1 MVRVRFRFK
10 APPQVGYDPT
20 SDFLRVASGHD
31 PTLTIRP
38 KTRRRTAALTRAS
51 GPPKRARTNREQ
63 HLRKR
68 LRSRWQAILR
78 NAVYDTQ
85 NLQELFDAV
94 DQQSPLDWEITRDG
108 RIMSKGTDAVKARVS
123 KIIQELKPLK
133 AADGSIS
140 REHLAQAYDEPQLSA
155 ELENLKRCTGLL
167 DRTGVIFYNSDWL
180 GHNYAVSSVCWLER
194 CELHV
199 VLVQAHWRRRLVL
212 PWRRRRAIVRCLS
225 DESSSVIES
234 LVSDR
239 HLTDHV
245 YVSGTEL
252 HATRLVD
259 LAGLVRERG
268 AATARSKVLRRICA
282 CCGRQNAVVRERAF
296 PVCSCGEPHYCSVAC
311 QKAHWQTHHAKSCG
325 REKYHRE
332 GGNRCVLR
340 VAFRID
346 GSLVDPVD
354 VMHEELPKAQFENYR
369 EAAEVA
375 KEMAMEALLSG
386 GGIDSLD
393 SKIEETFKSQGL
405 I

>member
-1 MVRVRFRFK
+1 M
-10 APPQVGYDPT
+10 P
-20 SDFLRVASGHD
+20 
-31 PTLTIRP
+31 
-38 KTRRRTAALTRAS
+38 RRRAAALTRAS
-51 GPPKRARTNREQ
+51 GSQKRARTNREQ

-68 LRSRWQAILR
+68 LRSKWQAILR
-78 NAVYDTQ
+78 DAIADTNTFDELFNAVDR
-85 NLQELFDAV
+85 
-94 DQQSPLDWEITRDG
+94 QSPLDWEITRDG
-108 RIMSKGTDAVKARVS
+108 RILSKASDAIKAGVS
-123 KIIQELKPLK
+123 KIIEKLKPLK

-155 ELENLKRCTGLL
+155 ELGVLESCIDLL
-167 DRTGVIFYNSDWL
+167 DRVGLTFYNSDWL
-180 GHNYAVSSVCWLER
+180 GHNYAVGSVCWLER

-212 PWRRRRAIVRCLS
+212 PWRRRRDIVQCLS

-325 REKYHRE
+325 RGKYHRE

-340 VAFRID
+340 VAFRIA

-354 VMHEELPKAQFENYR
+354 FMHEELPKGHMEDYR

-375 KEMAMEALLSG
+375 KDMAMEAHLSG
-386 GGIDSLD
+386 GGIASLD